1 MSIDSIRDFYELTMS
16 YGYFNH
22 GYKDRIC
29 YFDVF
34 YRRCPDNGGFAVCA
48 GLSQVIDYLQ
58 HIKFDDEDIEYF
70 LGLCNS
76 SLINWF
82 FKKLSTN
89 SNVNGYEVDNLP
101 IIVAQDDKKDQLK
114 NIVKS
119 LLNGSTE
126 HSEDELNAVVYEI
139 YGLTKEEI
147 AVVEATI
154 K

>member
-1 MSIDSIRDFYELTMS
+1 MQGITGVNE
-16 YGYFNH
+16 
-22 GYKDRIC
+22 K
-29 YFDVF
+29 
-34 YRRCPDNGGFAVCA
+34 YRLKMTLSEAGTFCA
-48 GLSQVIDYLQ
+48 NSVNYLL
-58 HIKFDDEDIEYF
+58 INEDIEYF

-101 IIVAQDDKKDQLK
+101 IIVAQDDKKEQLK

-119 LLNGSTE
+119 LLSGSRE
-126 HSEDELNAVVYEI
+126 HSEDELNAVVYDI
-139 YGLTKEEI
+139 YGLTDEEI
-147 AVVEATI
+147 VVVEATI

>member
-1 MSIDSIRDFYELTMS
+1 MLI
-16 YGYFNH
+16 N
-22 GYKDRIC
+22 
-29 YFDVF
+29 
-34 YRRCPDNGGFAVCA
+34 
-48 GLSQVIDYLQ
+48 
-58 HIKFDDEDIEYF
+58 EDIEYF

-101 IIVAQDDKKDQLK
+101 IIVAQDDKKEQLK
-114 NIVKS
+114 NIVRS

-147 AVVEATI
+147 ALVEAM
-154 K
+154 